1 MLHVY
6 DTRQESPAQQFDYWR
21 EELCSNFVELAADRS
36 GPGVFGGR
44 ISNFPLS
51 RLGVLRVTA
60 DAHCVSRTKRGISRS
75 SEDCF
80 FVNLQLS
87 GVAKTDQGDQ
97 RVTTQAG
104 DLVLIDARRPFSV
117 LHDDAFDLICF
128 KLPYAMLSAE
138 LKANALTRPLPVAK
152 ASRGYSRI
160 LKSYAQTLLEGEDAE
175 FDGCSPVLSDQL
187 VSLIAAA
194 VNFETE
200 DALLGPSQL
209 GRFHDIR
216 SFIDANLTEPC
227 LSLST
232 VVDHFG
238 LSPRYVQKLFAA
250 GGSTFSQTLNQ
261 RRLEKIAARLRRPDL
276 RTESVTEMALRC
288 GFSDVSFFHRSFKKR
303 FGCTPRQYRVLHLA
317 G

>member
-6 DTRQESPAQQFDYWR
+6 DTRQQLPAQQFDYWR

-60 DAHCVSRTKRGISRS
+60 DAHCVSRTKLGISRS

-87 GVAKTDQGDQ
+87 GLAKTDQGDL

-104 DLVLIDARRPFSV
+104 DMVLIDARRPFSV

-128 KLPYAMLSAE
+128 KLPYALLSAE
-138 LKANALTRPLPVAK
+138 LKASALLRPLPVAK
-152 ASRGYSRI
+152 AYKGYSRI
-160 LKSYAQTLLEGEDAE
+160 LKSYAQTLLEEPEAE
-175 FDGCSPVLSDQL
+175 FESCSPVLSDQL

-194 VNFETE
+194 VNVETDE
-200 DALLGPSQL
+200 VLLGSSQL
-209 GRFHDIR
+209 GRLHAIQT
-216 SFIDANLTEPC
+216 FIESNLRDTE

-261 RRLEKIAARLRRPDL
+261 RRLEKIATCLRRPDL
-276 RTESVTEMALRC
+276 RTQSITEMALRY
-288 GFSDVSFFHRSFKKR
+288 GFSDVSFFNRSFKKR

-317 G
+317 A